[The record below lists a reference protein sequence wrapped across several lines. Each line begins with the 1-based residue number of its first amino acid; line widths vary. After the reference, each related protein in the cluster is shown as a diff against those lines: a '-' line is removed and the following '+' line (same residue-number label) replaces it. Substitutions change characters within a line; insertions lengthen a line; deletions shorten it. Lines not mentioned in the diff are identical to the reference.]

1 LKKEAFLS
9 DTFSFTG
16 NLLSPPFPDV
26 FTRNKRFE
34 DAVLDVNYNLYSP
47 NYVGIDEGFYDQV
60 TDEQKVNNKQAI
72 DNRFF
77 KNLNSNNKNFTMNL

>member
-1 LKKEAFLS
+1 MKEDFLS

-47 NYVGIDEGFYDQV
+47 NCVGIDEGFYDQV
-60 TDEQKVNNKQAI
+60 TDEQKKVNNKQAI
-72 DNRFF
+72 DNRFL
-77 KNLNSNNKNFTMNL
+77 KYLNNNKTNNNNFY